1 MSVAY
6 TPPLFMLLWVAGLF
20 MVGYPATMVPSA
32 GVSIRTLLL
41 AVVLGVIAWELRDLE
56 VLLPVL
62 ARWAVW
68 AAIIVMLGAGV
79 LDASRAERKEREGS

>member
-32 GVSIRTLLL
+32 GISIRTALL
-41 AVVLGVIAWELRDLE
+41 AIVFGVIAWELRGFE
-56 VLLPVL
+56 ALLPVP

-68 AAIIVMLGAGV
+68 FAIIVMLCAGL
-79 LDASRAERKEREGS
+79 LDAARAERKEKEGS